1 MGQYYQGKYKLENPK
16 KYSGDPN
23 SATYRSSWELVAFRF
38 CDLNPKVLQWHS
50 EETIIPYISPID
62 GRMHRYF
69 MDLKIWTKNSEG
81 KIVVTLIEI
90 KPDAETRPPEKKQG
104 KRKDVFMRE
113 VATYVVNQAKWKAA
127 RELCER
133 EGWNFVIWTEKQLKP
148 ESAASVQEMK
158 AQRTYEDKMKKAFRK
173 KAAPKIEMMKK
184 IIAEKIKEKL

>member
-1 MGQYYQGKYKLENPK
+1 MGQYYQGKYKPENPK
-16 KYSGDPN
+16 KYCGNHLDIVW
-23 SATYRSSWELVAFRF
+23 RSSWEYIAFRF
-38 CDLNPKVLQWHS
+38 CDLNPSVLQWGS
-50 EETIIPYISPID
+50 ETEIIPYMSPID

-113 VATYVVNQAKWKAA
+113 VATYVVNQAKWAAA
-127 RELCER
+127 RALCER

-158 AQRTYEDKMKKAFRK
+158 AQRTYEEKMKKAFKK
-173 KAAPKIEMMKK
+173 KAIPKIEMMKR
-184 IIAEKIKEKL
+184 IVAEKIKEKL